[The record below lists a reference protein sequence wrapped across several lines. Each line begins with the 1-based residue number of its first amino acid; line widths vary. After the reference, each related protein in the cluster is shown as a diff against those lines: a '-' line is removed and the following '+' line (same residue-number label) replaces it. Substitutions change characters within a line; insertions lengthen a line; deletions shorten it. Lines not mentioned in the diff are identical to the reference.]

1 MFLIFAITLGAL
13 GFTLWLGKW
22 TLAQHVGRAL
32 RSVAPIREAAP
43 EGFLATQ
50 YSAIGRYALVM
61 AVVLYFL
68 YLTKPTKG
76 TLSAS
81 TTAAYTAF
89 CFCTARAD
97 ERRAVCNVG
106 MWVSVRANV
115 RTAAAA
121 LRCVP
126 AAIDVALRGA
136 CRLRAA
142 GGGALRPRG
151 DVAARA
157 DAPALPDGCS

>member
-22 TLAQHVGRAL
+22 TLAQHDGPPAM
-32 RSVAPIREAAP
+32 RSVAKAIREGA

-89 CFCTARAD
+89 CFCTGALMSA
-97 ERRAVCNVG
+97 AAGYVG

-121 LRCVP
+121 LRSYQE
-126 AAIDVALRGA
+126 AIDVALRG
-136 CRLRAA
+136 
-142 GGGALRPRG
+142 GAVCGLLVVG
-151 DVAARA
+151 LCV
-157 DAPALPDGCS
+157 LGLTLSLIHI

>member
-22 TLAQHVGRAL
+22 TLAQHDGPPAM
-32 RSVAPIREAAP
+32 RSVAKAIREGA

-81 TTAAYTAF
+81 SVIAKMRNISRMICRGTSQAA
-89 CFCTARAD
+89 R
-97 ERRAVCNVG
+97 
-106 MWVSVRANV
+106 VR
-115 RTAAAA
+115 
-121 LRCVP
+121 L
-126 AAIDVALRGA
+126 
-136 CRLRAA
+136 CRL
-142 GGGALRPRG
+142 LS
-151 DVAARA
+151 
-157 DAPALPDGCS
+157 LIHI